1 MSGNFSVS
9 HPTRRLPT
17 HPSLEQLRKQAKDL
31 LEQYR
36 AGEPEAVAEVQ
47 QFERDSDPSAFALN
61 DAQRVLARAYGY
73 QSWAKLKAFV
83 DGVNIAR
90 LAEAAQAGDL
100 DEVRAM
106 I

>member
-1 MSGNFSVS
+1 MSANFSVS

-36 AGEPEAVAEVQ
+36 AGEPSAVTEVQ

-73 QSWAKLKAFV
+73 
-83 DGVNIAR
+83 
-90 LAEAAQAGDL
+90 
-100 DEVRAM
+100 
-106 I
+106 